1 MEDCLENAIYDFVK
15 GNGKGIPSEQICE
28 ILINKFKPINDF
40 VKDSLKKKIKKISIM
55 TYGDNLQ
62 YWENSI
68 YEGVLSRKVHILDKD
83 GNSVLEVVFDRN

>member
-55 TYGDNLQ
+55 PYGDNLQ